1 MICGRCYATRADVIA
16 HFGSICY
23 MAGVIAICGRCCY
36 HLFRIYCIW
45 LMLLPYVYG
54 RCYANRAGVIAHL
67 GSICSMAGVIAIKL
81 WQMLL
86 PLVLIILNVADAIA
100 ICVWQMLLPLGWC
113 YCLFYL
119 YFWLMLLPWSGRCYN
134 HCLNVLA
141 DGIAKWQM
149 EWPL

>member
-36 HLFRIYCIW
+36 HLFWLYCIW

-54 RCYANRAGVIAHL
+54 RCYANRADVIAHL
-67 GSICSMAGVIAIKL
+67 GSICSMAGVIAINCGRCCCHL
-81 WQMLL
+81 FWLYWMCWCYCHMCVADVIATRLMLL
-86 PLVLIILNVADAIA
+86 PMIFVFF
-100 ICVWQMLLPLGWC
+100 GWC
-113 YCLFYL
+113 YCHK
-119 YFWLMLLPWSGRCYN
+119 SGRCYN